1 MANVIINVYIC
12 TPKTEPDEIVF
23 NKALVSI
30 STIIKIKLNIFF
42 LSKIGMKKNRFLL
55 LAAIAVLFA
64 SCGGQQGNMG
74 DNEYA
79 VRTIGTQS
87 TELQTSYPAT
97 IRGVQDVEIR
107 PKVSGFIT
115 KLCVK
120 EGQSVKKGQLLFEI
134 DNVTYQAAVRQAKAA
149 VNSAEA
155 QLNTAKLTYENNQK
169 LFANNVIGTYELQS
183 SKNNYENA
191 RAALAQAKANYVSA
205 KQNLDF
211 CYVTSPA
218 NGVVGNLPYR
228 VGALVSSSSAEPL
241 TTVSDINTMQVYF
254 SMTEKDMLDLTKT
267 KGGLH
272 AAISEY
278 PPVKLMLADGT
289 TYNHEGK
296 VAAVSGVIDQSTGSV
311 SIRADFPNPEHLL
324 KSGGSGSIVVPHVSS
339 SAIVIPQDAV
349 AQVQDR
355 YFVYIL
361 GSDNK
366 VKYSP
371 VTVNPDNDGKS
382 YIIESG
388 LKVGDKIVISG
399 ITTLKDG
406 MQITPITEAQYQEKL
421 KKTSKMGAHQN
432 DLNKLKED
440 LTK

>member
-1 MANVIINVYIC
+1 
-12 TPKTEPDEIVF
+12 
-23 NKALVSI
+23 
-30 STIIKIKLNIFF
+30 
-42 LSKIGMKKNRFLL
+42 MKKNKFLL
-55 LAAIAVLFA
+55 FAAIAAMLT
-64 SCGGQQGNMG
+64 SCGGQQGKMG
-74 DNEYA
+74 DNEFA
-79 VRTIGTQS
+79 VRTIETQS

-107 PKVSGFIT
+107 PMVSGFIT
-115 KLCVK
+115 KMYVK
-120 EGQSVKKGQLLFEI
+120 EGQSVKKGQVLFEI
-134 DNVTYQAAVRQAKAA
+134 NKETYEAAARQAKAA

-155 QLNTAKLTYENNQK
+155 QLNTSKLTYENNQK

-183 SKNNYENA
+183 SKNAYENA
-191 RAALAQAKANYVSA
+191 QAALAQARANYASA
-205 KQNLDF
+205 KQNLDY

-218 NGVVGNLPYR
+218 NGVVGDLPYR
-228 VGALVSSSSAEPL
+228 VGALVSASSAQPL

-254 SMTEKDMLDLTKT
+254 SMTEKDVLDMTKT

-278 PPVKLMLADGT
+278 PAVKLQLADGT
-289 TYNHEGK
+289 TYNHDGK

-311 SIRADFPNPEHLL
+311 SMRADFPNPEHLL
-324 KSGGSGSIVVPHVSS
+324 KSGGSGSIVVPHTSS
-339 SAIVIPQDAV
+339 AAIVIPQDAV

-361 GSDNK
+361 GKDNK

-371 VTVNPDNDGKS
+371 VTVNPNNDGKN

-388 LKVGDKIVISG
+388 LKVGDKIVVSG

-406 MQITPITEAQYQEKL
+406 MQITPITEDQYQEKL
-421 KKTSKMGAHQN
+421 KKTSQMGAHQN

>member
-1 MANVIINVYIC
+1 
-12 TPKTEPDEIVF
+12 
-23 NKALVSI
+23 
-30 STIIKIKLNIFF
+30 
-42 LSKIGMKKNRFLL
+42 MKKNRFLL

-399 ITTLKDG
+399 ITTRKDG

>member
-1 MANVIINVYIC
+1 
-12 TPKTEPDEIVF
+12 
-23 NKALVSI
+23 
-30 STIIKIKLNIFF
+30 
-42 LSKIGMKKNRFLL
+42 MKKNKFLL
-55 LAAIAVLFA
+55 FAAIAAMLT
-64 SCGGQQGNMG
+64 SCGGQQGKMG
-74 DNEYA
+74 DNEFA
-79 VRTIGTQS
+79 VRTIETQS

-107 PKVSGFIT
+107 PMVSGFIT
-115 KLCVK
+115 KMYVK
-120 EGQSVKKGQLLFEI
+120 EGQSVKKGQVLFEI
-134 DNVTYQAAVRQAKAA
+134 NKVTYEAAARQAKAA
-149 VNSAEA
+149 VKSAEA
-155 QLNTAKLTYENNQK
+155 QLNTSKLTYENNQK

-183 SKNNYENA
+183 SKNAYENA
-191 RAALAQAKANYVSA
+191 QAALAQARANYASA
-205 KQNLDF
+205 KQNLDY

-218 NGVVGNLPYR
+218 NGVVGDLPYR
-228 VGALVSSSSAEPL
+228 VGALVSASSAQPL

-254 SMTEKDMLDLTKT
+254 SMTEKDVLDMTKT

-278 PPVKLMLADGT
+278 PAVKLQLADGT
-289 TYNHEGK
+289 TYNHDGK

-311 SIRADFPNPEHLL
+311 SMRADFPNPEHLL
-324 KSGGSGSIVVPHVSS
+324 KSGGSGSIVVPHTSS
-339 SAIVIPQDAV
+339 AAIVIPQDAV

-361 GSDNK
+361 GKDNK

-371 VTVNPDNDGKS
+371 VTVNPNNDGKN

-388 LKVGDKIVISG
+388 LKVGDKIVVSG

-406 MQITPITEAQYQEKL
+406 MQITPITEEQYQEKL
-421 KKTSKMGAHQN
+421 KKTSQMGAHQN

>member
-1 MANVIINVYIC
+1 
-12 TPKTEPDEIVF
+12 
-23 NKALVSI
+23 
-30 STIIKIKLNIFF
+30 
-42 LSKIGMKKNRFLL
+42 MKKNRFLL

-254 SMTEKDMLDLTKT
+254 SMTEKDMLDLAKT

>member
-1 MANVIINVYIC
+1 
-12 TPKTEPDEIVF
+12 
-23 NKALVSI
+23 
-30 STIIKIKLNIFF
+30 
-42 LSKIGMKKNRFLL
+42 MKKNRFLL

-107 PKVSGFIT
+107 PKVSGYIT

-134 DNVTYQAAVRQAKAA
+134 DNFTYQAAVRQAKAA

-324 KSGGSGSIVVPHVSS
+324 KSGGSGSIDVPHVSS

>member
-1 MANVIINVYIC
+1 
-12 TPKTEPDEIVF
+12 
-23 NKALVSI
+23 
-30 STIIKIKLNIFF
+30 
-42 LSKIGMKKNRFLL
+42 MKKNKFLL
-55 LAAIAVLFA
+55 LAAVAVTFA
-64 SCGGQQGNMG
+64 SCGGQQGKMG

-79 VRTIGTQS
+79 VRTIETQS

-107 PKVSGFIT
+107 PMVSGFIT
-115 KLCVK
+115 KMYVK
-120 EGQSVKKGQLLFEI
+120 EGQTVKKGQVLFEI
-134 DNVTYQAAVRQAKAA
+134 NKVTYEAAARQAKAA

-155 QLNTAKLTYENNQK
+155 QLNTSKLTYENNQK

-183 SKNNYENA
+183 SKNAYENA
-191 RAALAQAKANYVSA
+191 QAALAQAKANYVSA

-228 VGALVSSSSAEPL
+228 VGALVSASSAEPL

-254 SMTEKDMLDLTKT
+254 AMTEKDVLDMTKT

-278 PPVKLMLADGT
+278 PAVKLQLADGT

-296 VAAVSGVIDQSTGSV
+296 VAAVSGVIDQATGSV
-311 SIRADFPNPEHLL
+311 SMRADFPNPEHLL
-324 KSGGSGSIVVPHVSS
+324 KSGGSGSIIVPHASEGAIVVPQ
-339 SAIVIPQDAV
+339 SAVV
-349 AQVQDR
+349 QVQDK

-361 GSDNK
+361 GKDNK

-371 VTVNPDNDGKS
+371 VTVNPNNDGKN

-388 LKVGDKIVISG
+388 LKAGDKIAVSG
-399 ITTLKDG
+399 VTTLKDG

-421 KKTSKMGAHQN
+421 KKTSQMGAHQN

>member
-1 MANVIINVYIC
+1 
-12 TPKTEPDEIVF
+12 
-23 NKALVSI
+23 
-30 STIIKIKLNIFF
+30 
-42 LSKIGMKKNRFLL
+42 MKKNKFLV
-55 LAAIAVLFA
+55 LAAVAVMFA
-64 SCGGQQGNMG
+64 SCGGQQGKMG
-74 DNEYA
+74 DDEYA
-79 VRTIGTQS
+79 VRTIETQS

-107 PKVSGFIT
+107 PMVSGFIT
-115 KLCVK
+115 KMYVK
-120 EGQSVKKGQLLFEI
+120 EGQTVRKGQVLFEI
-134 DNVTYQAAVRQAKAA
+134 NKVTYEAAARQAKAA

-155 QLNTAKLTYENNQK
+155 QLNTSKLTYENNQK

-183 SKNNYENA
+183 SKNAYENA
-191 RAALAQAKANYVSA
+191 QAALAQAKASYASA
-205 KQNLDF
+205 KQNLDY

-218 NGVVGNLPYR
+218 NGVVGDLPYR
-228 VGALVSSSSAEPL
+228 VGALVSASSAQPL

-254 SMTEKDMLDLTKT
+254 AMTEKDVLDMTKT

-278 PPVKLMLADGT
+278 PAVKLQLADGT

-296 VAAVSGVIDQSTGSV
+296 VAAVSGVIDQATGSV
-311 SIRADFPNPEHLL
+311 SMRADFPNPEHLL
-324 KSGGSGSIVVPHVSS
+324 KSGGSGSIIVPHASEGAIVVPQ
-339 SAIVIPQDAV
+339 SAVV
-349 AQVQDR
+349 QVQDK

-361 GSDNK
+361 GKDNK

-371 VTVNPDNDGKS
+371 VTVNPNNDGKN

-388 LKVGDKIVISG
+388 LKAGDKIAVSG
-399 ITTLKDG
+399 VTTLKDG

-421 KKTSKMGAHQN
+421 KKTSQMGAHQN